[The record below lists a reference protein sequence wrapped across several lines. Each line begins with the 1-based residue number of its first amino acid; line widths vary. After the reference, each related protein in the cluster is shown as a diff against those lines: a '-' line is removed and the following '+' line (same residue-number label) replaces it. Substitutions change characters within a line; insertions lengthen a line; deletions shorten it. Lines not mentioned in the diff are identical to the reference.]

1 MKIPC
6 IVIFM
11 TLGVSACSSVT
22 SPSATTSL
30 VNAASIPPTVKT
42 FTVNTPQHLQAS
54 LSVTSQAGGKI
65 LVALQG
71 QSPQVLTGI
80 NFATYQQHAST
91 FFRLRDKN
99 QDGFTDIGVL
109 ASADFGDIKS
119 CYDFF
124 IFAPKTQQWHR
135 QIKDY
140 GCDLR

>member
-11 TLGVSACSSVT
+11 IMGVSACSSVT
-22 SPSATTSL
+22 SPCATTSL
-30 VNAASIPPTVKT
+30 INATSIPPAVKT

-54 LSVTSQAGGKI
+54 LYVTSQAGGEV

-91 FFRLRDKN
+91 FFRFRDKN

-109 ASADFGDIKS
+109 ASADFAGIKS

-124 IFAPKTQQWHR
+124 IFAPNTQQWQR

-140 GCDLR
+140 GCDFR